1 MRKRY
6 IGLVVAVFAAI
17 AVLVSWWQGGSS
29 EFVERDSSRRV
40 SRASIPLP
48 SAKPNTGAPAATLAS
63 WFVEPGIASRRV
75 AGVVLA
81 NGKPVAGA
89 KVALRSEYARLSGIA
104 PPSRTTDAGGRFDF
118 GMQVP
123 TVYAVSVLSN
133 EHQAHV
139 VVTNLR
145 NPRTVPAPDALVVEL
160 EPCASWIY
168 GEVTDISG
176 GTIGNGKVVVA
187 TKISMASWF
196 EELYELPLETDGTF
210 SLCRPA
216 QSRHQLWIKAP
227 GYQTSWLREAMPPG
241 GYQVELLPA
250 GLATGV
256 VVDEAGM
263 PIAGAR
269 VVAYAGIR
277 IRGAPYALT
286 TLSQDDGSFSFT
298 DLSPGRF
305 EFPADHAKY
314 YSKHAWPA
322 AAVEAGEEAA
332 DIRIVMSPLR
342 TIAGVALDG
351 EEPVVGVAVGRSQL
365 AITQEDG
372 SFVASDVGTEFI
384 MQVEGYTVAN
394 PVVPA
399 GDQNI
404 TDLVVRV
411 RPRAVVR
418 GRITAKGKPVAGA
431 TVGVV
436 GETGQLGFPKR
447 SPARAQTGP
456 DGRYQLP
463 GLAKGRYEISA
474 RHATSGRRSRAMS
487 IDVGA
492 QGDYVLDIDLSLGAN
507 LSGVLV
513 DASGHGV
520 PNVELHVAGGVP
532 SRSDRKVVGHAGG
545 GFEAR
550 TNTDGEFEFRGLS
563 SGSYSLC
570 IGTCWNEKS
579 DPRYPPLE
587 GETWPLIDVPN
598 DDSDVEVRLVTKATA
613 GQEIRGVVVDDIG
626 APHAYAMVQNERRDA
641 RARTDEEGRFTL
653 KGLPDGEV
661 TLSARVPNRKRSE
674 KVMVNSGATD
684 VELVVP
690 RMATV
695 SGTIVGGAGPCTIQM
710 APSAS
715 TPISFALYG
724 SDTHKATGVREFHFV
739 DVTPGSHVI
748 EATCE
753 SGASR
758 TAHEIAPGGAQ
769 SIEVTVAASASLRGT
784 VRSFPS
790 GELLE
795 GFHCSIGGESDESD
809 AQGEFELAVLAAG
822 EANVSCVRLRRSGG
836 AGRAFVALT
845 PGDASTV
852 DIAVFEPDDEDEA
865 SWKLLGAKF
874 GPVDPSRHETL
885 VFRAVVEGGAAE
897 QAGIQDGD
905 ILVSIAGANAQ
916 HGAALAAMTYL
927 LYQQPG
933 ARIELVVTRDGEKL
947 SISIELPTP

>member
-6 IGLVVAVFAAI
+6 IGLAVAVFAAI
-17 AVLVSWWQGGSS
+17 AVLIVWWQGQSS

-48 SAKPNTGAPAATLAS
+48 SAKPNTGAPATTLAS

-75 AGVVLA
+75 AGLVLA

-89 KVALRSEYARLSGIA
+89 KVALRSEYARLSGTA

-133 EHQAHV
+133 EHQAQV

-168 GEVTDISG
+168 GELTDVFSS
-176 GTIGNGKVVVA
+176 TIGNGKVVVA
-187 TKISMASWF
+187 AKISKASWF
-196 EELYELPLETDGTF
+196 EELYELPAESDGTF

-216 QSRHQLWIKAP
+216 QSRHMLWIKAE

-269 VVAYAGIR
+269 VVASALSR
-277 IRGAPYALT
+277 TPGAPYALT
-286 TLSQDDGSFSFT
+286 TLSQEDGSFSFT
-298 DLSPGRF
+298 DLSPGRI
-305 EFPADHAKY
+305 EFAADHAR
-314 YSKHAWPA
+314 YSTQGAWPA
-322 AAVEAGEEAA
+322 AAIEAGQVTR
-332 DIRIVMSPLR
+332 DIRIVMAPLR
-342 TIAGVALDG
+342 TIAGVVLDG
-351 EEPVVGVAVGRSQL
+351 EEPVVGVAVGSL
-365 AITQEDG
+365 GAITQEDG
-372 SFVASDVGTEFI
+372 SFVMGFMSTSELSI
-384 MQVEGYTVAN
+384 EVEGYTVAN
-394 PVVPA
+394 PKVPA

-404 TDLVVRV
+404 TDLIVRV
-411 RPRAVVR
+411 RPRSVIR
-418 GRITAKGKPVAGA
+418 GRVTAKGKPVVGA
-431 TVGVV
+431 AISVADVTDH
-436 GETGQLGFPKR
+436 LSASKR

-463 GLAKGRYEISA
+463 GLAKGSYEVGA
-474 RHATSGRRSRAMS
+474 RHAASGRRSRAMP

-507 LSGVLV
+507 LRGVLV

-520 PNVELHVAGGVP
+520 PNVKLHVAGGVP

-545 GFEAR
+545 GFEAY

-587 GETWPLIDVPN
+587 GEAWPLIDVPN

-613 GQEIRGVVVDDIG
+613 GQEIRGVVVDDVG

-653 KGLPDGEV
+653 RGLPDGEV

-674 KVMVNSGATD
+674 KVTVNAGVTD

-695 SGTIVGGAGPCTIQM
+695 SGTIVGGVGPCTIQM

-715 TPISFALYG
+715 TASIAMFG
-724 SDTHKATGVREFHFV
+724 TGTHKAIGVREFHFA

-748 EATCE
+748 EATCA

-769 SIEVTVAASASLRGT
+769 NIEVTVAASASLRGT

-790 GELLE
+790 GELLG
-795 GFHCSIGGESDESD
+795 GFRCSIGGESDESD

-836 AGRAFVALT
+836 AGQAFVTLA

-865 SWKLLGAKF
+865 SWKLLGARF
-874 GPVDPSRHETL
+874 GPVDPSRYETL

-905 ILVSIAGANAQ
+905 ILVSVAGANAQ

-933 ARIELVVTRDGEKL
+933 AQIELVVARGDAKQ
-947 SISIELPTP
+947 SISLQLPTP